1 MLNIF
6 VDHISPRL
14 IYTLQFVLESRGVDY
29 QLCNDYIQF
38 ETLNGVKLN
47 YSDRYFQDIP
57 QLKPSTLLFEET
69 IEEYSITRSQF
80 FQEDCFSFNGII
92 DPLASVFYTLSRM
105 EEYLTDQ
112 RDSLGRFPG
121 KKSILYQNDWHEKAM
136 CDRWSNDFLFFIKEK
151 CGLNWHP
158 KLERIACIPTFDID
172 NAFAYQHKNQLRTKL
187 ATAKDMIYARKERLS
202 DRKKVLAGEMK
213 DPYDTYDF
221 IETLSMTGAEM
232 TIFWLLGDYGPY
244 DKNLSHQHPEQRK
257 LIQHMSRF
265 ADIGIHAS
273 YGSNDSEYQL
283 LTEIQRLS
291 EITETNITKN
301 RQHFL
306 MLHLPTTYQALVR
319 QNITDDYSM
328 GYADIAGFRAGTAR
342 SFQWFDLEKND
353 ITNLIIHPFSY
364 MDGTLKEYLN
374 LEPNE
379 AKLKIAELFKE
390 VCLHGGQF
398 SYIWHNETIGDY
410 AHWNGWKD
418 VFTYTFNLNQADFI

>member
-105 EEYLTDQ
+105 EEYITDQ

-244 DKNLSHQHPEQRK
+244 DKNLSHQHPAQRK

-342 SFQWFDLEKND
+342 SFPWFDLEKND

-410 AHWNGWKD
+410 AHWDGWKD

>member
-14 IYTLQFVLESRGVDY
+14 IYTLQFVLEYRGVDY
-29 QLCNDYIQF
+29 QLCNDFIQF
-38 ETLNGVKLN
+38 EQLNGVKLN
-47 YSDRYFQDIP
+47 YSDRHFQGIP
-57 QLKPSTLLFEET
+57 QLKPSNLLFEET

-80 FQEDCFSFNGII
+80 FQEDCFSFNGVI

-136 CDRWSNDFLFFIKEK
+136 CDRWSNDFLYFLKEK

-158 KLERIACIPTFDID
+158 KLERIACMPTFDID

-187 ATAKDMIYARKERLS
+187 ATAKDMFYARKERLS

-221 IETLSMTGAEM
+221 IETLSMTGAKI

-244 DKNLSHQHPEQRK
+244 DKNISHQHPAQRA
-257 LIQHMSRF
+257 LILHMSNF

-273 YGSNDSEYQL
+273 YGSNDSEFQL

-306 MLHLPTTYQALVR
+306 MLHLPDTYQALVR

-342 SFQWFDLEKND
+342 SFPWFDLEKND
-353 ITNLIIHPFSY
+353 ITSLMIHPFSY

-390 VCLHGGQF
+390 VCLYGGQF

-410 AHWNGWKD
+410 AHWKGWKD